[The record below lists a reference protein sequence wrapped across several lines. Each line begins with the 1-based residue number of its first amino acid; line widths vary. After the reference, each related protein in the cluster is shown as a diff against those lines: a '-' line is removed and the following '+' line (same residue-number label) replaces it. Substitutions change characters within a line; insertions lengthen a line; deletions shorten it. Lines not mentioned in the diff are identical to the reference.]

1 MNRRT
6 TTEADGQARVVRA
19 AETKF
24 LVERYHRAFQDEAE
38 YLRGLVKVWL
48 VREHRS
54 LEARS
59 VEVALQ
65 AMCTALAEHVTL
77 QETVIFP
84 AFERTGHCNEPLVE
98 RGTADC
104 AGLFAAINGLR
115 DVCAVDPSERPSS
128 TDARL
133 RVRLVHLANEI
144 QQHLADELRL
154 LLPDG
159 IGDNLPSPLPLSVSS
174 SSVSPSSVSPSSAGH
189 QHPGPDAPRV
199 HRRKH
204 RQGSPGPRRNGRRL
218 DDRVDDATGG

>member
-6 TTEADGQARVVRA
+6 TPAGDGQARVVRA

-54 LEARS
+54 IEARS
-59 VEVALQ
+59 VEMALQ
-65 AMCTALAEHVTL
+65 TMCTALTEHVTL
-77 QETVIFP
+77 QETQIFP
-84 AFERTGHCNEPLVE
+84 TFEQTGQCSEPLVE

-104 AGLFAAINGLR
+104 AGLFAALNGLR

-154 LLPDG
+154 LLRDG
-159 IGDNLPSPLPLSVSS
+159 IGDNLPSPLPLAVVSS
-174 SSVSPSSVSPSSAGH
+174 SSSSSAGH
-189 QHPGPDAPRV
+189 PGPEGPRV